1 MANPNALIK
10 LGEKALTKGSEK
22 AIEKAT
28 TKAVTKATTEA
39 VKDATTKA
47 IVKGAAKAGTKA
59 LAPKAGSALDG
70 IIGRS
75 SGITLPEPK
84 IASKSLS
91 DWSEGEYK
99 DIVDVLKDM
108 PDYTLKDIKND
119 KNLSKKN
126 LDILKKAGEEGSYL
140 NSLQYDQYELKNKSN
155 LPKLNR
161 EQYYYDTLGDIKG
174 KYVSAEDVPDYMQ
187 SHLSNDVDKARGN
200 DSILR
205 DLFRDDNASLS
216 ELYDRYDELAQ
227 GANQNAVYT
236 PENIELGLGLEDKK
250 TRDALTQ
257 DFADRAY
264 GGKRDIDVSKV
275 STGAKNVKISRPKA
289 ETGAM
294 VPAQSEAAATSPE
307 FADNIA
313 SMKDKLGSTGGSGAG
328 MGGNVGGGTTTELPG
343 SDGFNVKLKNGENID
358 ISLKQPMSKSEIKK
372 SRAVRNLDDGWAK
385 GLNATPTQYRDV
397 VAKSK
402 SVYKGYKTPAEMA
415 RLNGISLDNINEAPQ
430 QVVSAFE
437 KAKQNI
443 EKYAEDRGVNVS
455 LENLDLSN
463 IEPATKATMK
473 MQGIDPDKIRYTGV
487 ASPTEAETLYKDLR
501 NRANRT
507 TDGDRAVAYN
517 TMADYVRQQID
528 NTLDNLN
535 IDFSYEMSNALGE
548 ALGKDADRRYLR
560 GIAENKNLKFS
571 DLRREQADWIK
582 IGNLA
587 GRPIKEGP
595 TVKIFGTDT
604 GIPNPLTSG
613 AERLKEKFY
622 ERQAYGAGS
631 GAGGNFGGGAGGAG
645 AGGGRFGGS
654 GAENNINFEGA
665 GGGTGT
671 LGGLLG
677 RAKNGGLVGAGVLGG
692 LMLGG
697 GSDGGSGG
705 SNGFNVPNMEQDN
718 AQPEIDPYTDL
729 TIGGYNYEQLE
740 AGYVAA
746 MQAGDTDAAKMISN
760 MMGMLDEKVKR
771 YNDAKEQS
779 GGSGTASKQKA
790 AMNVLSGLMQNYQAQ
805 GPIGG
810 RATQLLNTL
819 TGGSYNPAVSAYDSG
834 SAGAL
839 GTIIK
844 ALGDTGALSEGDQ
857 KRALELL
864 PKTTDSEAAAKM
876 KYQQLMQIL
885 QGAGAQ

>member
-47 IVKGAAKAGTKA
+47 IVKSVANAGTKA

-84 IASKSLS
+84 ITPKSLS

-99 DIVDVLKDM
+99 DIVDVLKD
-108 PDYTLKDIKND
+108 DYTLKNIKND

-140 NSLQYDQYELKNKSN
+140 NSLQYDQHELSNKSN

-187 SHLSNDVDKARGN
+187 SHLSNDVDKRRGN

-205 DLFRDDNASLS
+205 DLFRDDEASLS

-275 STGAKNVKISRPKA
+275 STGTKNVKISRPKA

-294 VPAQSEAAATSPE
+294 VPAQSEAVATSPE
-307 FADNIA
+307 LADDIA
-313 SMKDKLGSTGGSGAG
+313 SMKAKLGSTTGSSSG
-328 MGGNVGGGTTTELPG
+328 MGGNVGGGTATEMPG
-343 SDGFNVKLKNGENID
+343 SDGFRVKLKDGRTTNIKVGPEAVG
-358 ISLKQPMSKSEIKK
+358 S
-372 SRAVRNLDDGWAK
+372 SRQQRAFRKLDDMTAK
-385 GLNATPTQYRDV
+385 GMNANAKQYRNVVGKSGSIDGHYKTIAERMRAEKIDQANVSQKAQAALSLREDIKQQGLQYAEANGVTLNLAGIDNTVGLSSAQKKKLSELGLGLDQMLGSSPEVTPTQAEEIYKILRDYAYKWSDSSDAITS
-397 VAKSK
+397 VAGSACKK
-402 SVYKGYKTPAEMA
+402 EADAVRDIIDNAM
-415 RLNGISLDNINEAPQ
+415 DNINVDYKTALLEEA
-430 QVVSAFE
+430 
-437 KAKQNI
+437 AKNG
-443 EKYAEDRGVNVS
+443 ED
-455 LENLDLSN
+455 
-463 IEPATKATMK
+463 
-473 MQGIDPDKIRYTGV
+473 
-487 ASPTEAETLYKDLR
+487 PT
-501 NRANRT
+501 
-507 TDGDRAVAYN
+507 
-517 TMADYVRQQID
+517 
-528 NTLDNLN
+528 
-535 IDFSYEMSNALGE
+535 
-548 ALGKDADRRYLR
+548 YLR
-560 GIAENKNLKFS
+560 KLAGKKDFKFS
-571 DLRREQADWIK
+571 DLRKDQSDWIT
-582 IGNLA
+582 INDLA
-587 GRPIKEGP
+587 GNKIKDEP
-595 TVKIFGTDT
+595 TLNMFGVDT
-604 GIPNPLTSG
+604 GMKNPFTAG
-613 AERLKEKFY
+613 AEKLKEKIY
-622 ERQAYGAGS
+622 ERQAY
-631 GAGGNFGGGAGGAG
+631 GGGAGGAG

-654 GAENNINFEGA
+654 GAENSINFEGA

-677 RAKNGGLVGAGVLGG
+677 RAKNCGLVGAGVLGG

-705 SNGFNVPNMEQDN
+705 SNGFNVPSMEQNND
-718 AQPEIDPYTDL
+718 QPEIDPYTDL

-771 YNDAKEQS
+771 YNDANEKS

-864 PKTTDSEAAAKM
+864 PRTTDSEAAAKA